1 MDYLAIVLAYLVGAI
16 PFGLLMGK
24 MAGVD
29 VRDSGSRNIGA
40 TNVTRLAGKKFGV
53 FTLLLDAA
61 KGLLPMVIAQ
71 AAGLASDTVLLCGA
85 AAFAGH
91 CYPVYLRFRG
101 GKGVATALG
110 IFLFLDLIAVAGGVL
125 LFVIAVAVTGYVSLG
140 SLLAAAMV
148 SLLVWLRHGL
158 GSYFYLAL
166 FIASLIWLKHH
177 GNIGRLFRGE
187 EKSFKKKKKSVAE
200 E

>member
-1 MDYLAIVLAYLVGAI
+1 MNYLAIFLAYLVGSI
-16 PFGLLMGK
+16 PFGLLLGK

-61 KGLLPMVIAQ
+61 KGLLPMVVAQ
-71 AAGLASDTVLLCGA
+71 TVGFASETVLLCGA
-85 AAFAGH
+85 AAFVGH

-110 IFLFLDLIAVAGGVL
+110 VFLFLDLIAVAGGIA
-125 LFVIAVAVTGYVSLG
+125 LFVTAVLATGYVSVG
-140 SLLAAAMV
+140 SMLAAATV
-148 SLLVWLRHGL
+148 SLLVWLRHGI
-158 GSYFYLAL
+158 GPYFYLAL
-166 FIASLIWLKHH
+166 FVTALIWLKHH
-177 GNIGRLFRGE
+177 ENIGRLLRGE
-187 EKSFKKKKKSVAE
+187 EKSFKKKKEIVA
-200 E
+200 